1 MLEQIKNNIL
11 KPFQEKKYAIVGVVL
26 GDTPIYN
33 VLIIDKKSDALSI
46 ETSFSTEDFNVV
58 KDKVNTS
65 VPLLLNFYGK
75 GIINKQVSA
84 KGNYLKE
91 VLFNA
96 SIDDFYIYE
105 LHQSQQN
112 FISIVR
118 KDVLEKFFTLFLEHK
133 YLVVDY
139 SIGPFVG
146 ILFKGL
152 SNEPS
157 IISADYELSFDEN
170 DLIETQKL
178 DSITKEYVLGEEK
191 VSNTQVPLFST
202 LLHYLYPSDD
212 FNYEAEFLKQNKK
225 ENVLKKTFNTVAT
238 VLGIFFLSALLISYL
253 LLNYYNDKY
262 VSYESQLYNLN
273 DTYIQVKKLENEK
286 QNKTKILQESGILS
300 QNFISFYMYRIV
312 SSIPDNVGLNSL
324 KVNPTQKKIKNFEK
338 IIFET
343 NTIIINGN
351 SSSSM
356 PINSWVKELKKEK
369 WISKIEILDFSKSRN
384 RKSEFTLKIVVK

>member
-11 KPFQEKKYAIVGVVL
+11 KPFQEKQYAIIGVVL
-26 GDTPIYN
+26 GNTTIYN
-33 VLIIDKKSDALSI
+33 VLIVDKKSDALSV
-46 ETSFSTEDFNVV
+46 EKSFSTEDFDVV

-65 VPLLLNFYGK
+65 IPLLLNFYGK

-105 LHQSQQN
+105 LHQNQQN

-118 KDVLEKFFTLFLEHK
+118 KDVLEKFFALFLENK

-146 ILFKGL
+146 VLFKGL
-152 SNEPS
+152 SNTSS
-157 IISADYELSFDEN
+157 IISADYELSFVD
-170 DLIETQKL
+170 DYLIETQKQNA
-178 DSITKEYVLGEEK
+178 ITKKYTLGEEK
-191 VSNTQVPLFST
+191 INNTQVPLFST
-202 LLHYLYPSDD
+202 LLHYLYPSDNFSYD
-212 FNYEAEFLKQNKK
+212 TEFLKENKK

-273 DTYIQVKKLENEK
+273 DTYNQVKKLESEK
-286 QNKTKILQESGILS
+286 ENKTKILQESGILN
-300 QNFISFYMYRIV
+300 QNFLSFYMYRIV
-312 SSIPDNVGLNSL
+312 NSIPDNVGLNSL

-351 SSSSM
+351 SNSSM

-384 RKSEFTLKIVVK
+384 KKSEFTLKIVVQ

>member
-11 KPFQEKKYAIVGVVL
+11 KPFQEKQYAIIGVVL
-26 GDTPIYN
+26 GNTTIYN
-33 VLIIDKKSDALSI
+33 VLIVDKKSDALSV
-46 ETSFSTEDFNVV
+46 EKSFSTEDFDVV

-65 VPLLLNFYGK
+65 IPLLLNFYGK

-105 LHQSQQN
+105 LHQNQQN

-118 KDVLEKFFTLFLEHK
+118 KDVLEKFFALFLENK

-146 ILFKGL
+146 VLFKGL
-152 SNEPS
+152 SNTSS
-157 IISADYELSFDEN
+157 IISADYELSFVD
-170 DLIETQKL
+170 DYLIETQKQN
-178 DSITKEYVLGEEK
+178 DITKKYTLGEEK
-191 VSNTQVPLFST
+191 INNTQVPLFST
-202 LLHYLYPSDD
+202 LLHYLYPSDNFSYD
-212 FNYEAEFLKQNKK
+212 TEFLKENKK

-273 DTYIQVKKLENEK
+273 DTYNQVKKLESEK
-286 QNKTKILQESGILS
+286 ENKTKILQESGILN
-300 QNFISFYMYRIV
+300 QNFLSFYMYRIV
-312 SSIPDNVGLNSL
+312 NSIPDNVGLNSL

-351 SSSSM
+351 SNSSM

-384 RKSEFTLKIVVK
+384 KKSEFTLKIVVE

>member
-11 KPFQEKKYAIVGVVL
+11 KPFQEKQYAIVGVIL

-33 VLIIDKKSDALSI
+33 VLIVDKKSDALSV

-105 LHQSQQN
+105 LHQNQQN

-118 KDVLEKFFTLFLEHK
+118 KDVLEKFFALFLENK

-146 ILFKGL
+146 VLFKGL
-152 SNEPS
+152 SNTSS
-157 IISADYELSFDEN
+157 IISADYELSFEN
-170 DLIETQKL
+170 DYLIETQKL
-178 DSITKEYVLGEEK
+178 DTITKEYILGEEEI
-191 VSNTQVPLFST
+191 NNIQVPLFST

-212 FNYEAEFLKQNKK
+212 FSYDAEFLKENKK
-225 ENVLKKTFNTVAT
+225 ENVLKKAFNTVAT

-273 DTYIQVKKLENEK
+273 DTYNQVKKLENEK
-286 QNKTKILQESGILS
+286 ENKTKILQESGILN
-300 QNFISFYMYRIV
+300 QNFLSFYMYRIV
-312 SSIPDNVGLNSL
+312 NSIPDNVGLNSL
-324 KVNPTQKKIKNFEK
+324 KVNPAQKKIKNFEK

-356 PINSWVKELKKEK
+356 PINSWVKELKKEN

-384 RKSEFTLKIVVK
+384 KKSEFTLKIIVK

>member
-1 MLEQIKNNIL
+1 MLEQIKNNIV
-11 KPFQEKKYAIVGVVL
+11 KPFQEKQYAIIGIVL

-33 VLIIDKKSDALSI
+33 VLIVDKKSDALSV
-46 ETSFSTEDFNVV
+46 ENSFSTEDFDVV

-105 LHQSQQN
+105 LHQNQQN

-118 KDVLEKFFTLFLEHK
+118 KDVLEKFFALFLESK

-139 SIGPFVG
+139 SIGPFIG
-146 ILFKGL
+146 TLFKGL
-152 SNEPS
+152 SNTSS
-157 IISADYELSFDEN
+157 IISADYELSFEEN
-170 DLIETQKL
+170 YLIEAQKQ
-178 DSITKEYVLGEEK
+178 DAITKEYILGEEK
-191 VSNTQVPLFST
+191 INNTQVPLFST

-212 FNYEAEFLKQNKK
+212 FSYDAEFLKENKK
-225 ENVLKKTFNTVAT
+225 ENVLKKAFNTVAT

-273 DTYIQVKKLENEK
+273 DTYNQVKKLESEK
-286 QNKTKILQESGILS
+286 ENKTKILQESGILN
-300 QNFISFYMYRIV
+300 QNFLSFYMYRIV
-312 SSIPDNVGLNSL
+312 NSIPDNVGLNSM
-324 KVNPTQKKIKNFEK
+324 KINPTQKKIKNFEK

-384 RKSEFTLKIVVK
+384 KKSEFTLKIVVQ

>member
-1 MLEQIKNNIL
+1 MLEQIKNIIL
-11 KPFQEKKYAIVGVVL
+11 KPFQEKQYAIVGVVL
-26 GDTPIYN
+26 GDIPMYN

-58 KDKVNTS
+58 KNKVNTS

-118 KDVLEKFFTLFLEHK
+118 KDVLEKFFALFLENK

-146 ILFKGL
+146 VLFKGL
-152 SNEPS
+152 SNESS

-170 DLIETQKL
+170 YLIGTQKL
-178 DSITKEYVLGEEK
+178 DAITKEYVLGEERI
-191 VSNTQVPLFST
+191 SNTQVPLFST

-212 FNYEAEFLKQNKK
+212 FSYEAEFLKQNKK
-225 ENVLKKTFNTVAT
+225 ENLLKKTFNTVAT

-273 DTYIQVKKLENEK
+273 DTYNQVKKLENEK

-300 QNFISFYMYRIV
+300 QNFLSFYMYRIV
-312 SSIPDNVGLNSL
+312 NSIPNNVGLNSL

-338 IIFET
+338 IVFET

-384 RKSEFTLKIVVK
+384 KKSEFTLKIVVK

>member
-1 MLEQIKNNIL
+1 MLEQIKNIIL
-11 KPFQEKKYAIVGVVL
+11 KPFQEKQYAIVGIVL
-26 GDTPIYN
+26 GDTPVYN
-33 VLIIDKKSDALSI
+33 VLIVDKKSDALSI
-46 ETSFSTEDFNVV
+46 ETSFSTEDFDVV

-91 VLFNA
+91 ILFNA
-96 SIDDFYIYE
+96 SVDDFYIYE
-105 LHQSQQN
+105 LYQSQQN

-118 KDVLEKFFTLFLEHK
+118 KDVLEKFFVQFLENK

-139 SIGPFVG
+139 SIGPFIG

-157 IISADYELSFDEN
+157 IISADYELSFHD
-170 DLIETQKL
+170 DYLTETQKL
-178 DSITKEYVLGEEK
+178 DAIAKEYVLGEEK
-191 VSNTQVPLFST
+191 INNTEVPLFST

-212 FNYEAEFLKQNKK
+212 VNYDAEFLKQNKK

-253 LLNYYNDKY
+253 LLNYYNNKY

-273 DTYIQVKKLENEK
+273 DTYNQVKKLENEK
-286 QNKTKILQESGILS
+286 QNKTKILQESGILNQS
-300 QNFISFYMYRIV
+300 FLSFYMYRIV
-312 SSIPDNVGLNSL
+312 SSIPNNVGLNNL
-324 KVNPTQKKIKNFEK
+324 KVNPAQKKIKNFEK

-343 NTIIINGN
+343 NTIIIDGN

-384 RKSEFTLKIVVK
+384 KKSEFTLKIVVK

>member
-11 KPFQEKKYAIVGVVL
+11 KPFQEKQYAIVGVIL

-33 VLIIDKKSDALSI
+33 VLIVDKKSDALSV

-105 LHQSQQN
+105 LHQNQQN

-118 KDVLEKFFTLFLEHK
+118 KDVLEKFFALFLENK

-146 ILFKGL
+146 VLFKGL
-152 SNEPS
+152 SNTSS
-157 IISADYELSFDEN
+157 IISADYELSFEN
-170 DLIETQKL
+170 DYLIETQKL
-178 DSITKEYVLGEEK
+178 DTITKEYILGEEK
-191 VSNTQVPLFST
+191 INNIQVPLFST

-212 FNYEAEFLKQNKK
+212 FSYDAEFLKENKK
-225 ENVLKKTFNTVAT
+225 ENVLKKAFNTVAT

-273 DTYIQVKKLENEK
+273 DTYNQVKKLENEK
-286 QNKTKILQESGILS
+286 ENKTKILQESGILN
-300 QNFISFYMYRIV
+300 QNFLSFYMYRIV
-312 SSIPDNVGLNSL
+312 NSIPDNVGLNSL

-356 PINSWVKELKKEK
+356 PINSWVKELKKEN

-384 RKSEFTLKIVVK
+384 KKSEFTLKIIVK

>member
-11 KPFQEKKYAIVGVVL
+11 KPFQEKQYAIVGVIL
-26 GDTPIYN
+26 RDTPIYN
-33 VLIIDKKSDALSI
+33 VLIVDKKSDALSV

-105 LHQSQQN
+105 LHQNQQN

-118 KDVLEKFFTLFLEHK
+118 KDVLEKFFALFLENK

-146 ILFKGL
+146 VLFKGL
-152 SNEPS
+152 SNTSS
-157 IISADYELSFDEN
+157 IISADYELSFEN
-170 DLIETQKL
+170 DYLIETQKL
-178 DSITKEYVLGEEK
+178 DTITKEYILGEEK
-191 VSNTQVPLFST
+191 INNIQVPLFST

-212 FNYEAEFLKQNKK
+212 FSYDAEFLKENKK
-225 ENVLKKTFNTVAT
+225 ENVLKKAFNTVAT

-273 DTYIQVKKLENEK
+273 DTYNQVKKLENEK
-286 QNKTKILQESGILS
+286 ENKTKILQESGILN
-300 QNFISFYMYRIV
+300 QNFLSFYMYRIV
-312 SSIPDNVGLNSL
+312 NSIPDNVGLNSL
-324 KVNPTQKKIKNFEK
+324 KVNPAQKKIKNFEK

-356 PINSWVKELKKEK
+356 PINSWVKELKKEN

-384 RKSEFTLKIVVK
+384 KKSEFTLKIIVK

>member
-11 KPFQEKKYAIVGVVL
+11 KPFQEKKYAIVGVIL
-26 GDTPIYN
+26 GNTPIYN
-33 VLIIDKKSDALSI
+33 VLIVDKKSDALSV

-105 LHQSQQN
+105 LHQNQQN

-118 KDVLEKFFTLFLEHK
+118 KDVLEKFFTLFLENK

-146 ILFKGL
+146 VLFNGL
-152 SNEPS
+152 SNTSS
-157 IISADYELSFDEN
+157 IISADYELSFED
-170 DLIETQKL
+170 DYLTETQKL
-178 DSITKEYVLGEEK
+178 DTITKEYILGEEK
-191 VSNTQVPLFST
+191 INNTQVPLFST

-212 FNYEAEFLKQNKK
+212 FSYDTEFLIENKK
-225 ENVLKKTFNTVAT
+225 ENVLKKAFNTVAT

-273 DTYIQVKKLENEK
+273 DTYNQVKKIESEKENK
-286 QNKTKILQESGILS
+286 KKILQESGILN
-300 QNFISFYMYRIV
+300 QNFLSFYMYRIV
-312 SSIPDNVGLNSL
+312 NSIPDNVGLNSL

-384 RKSEFTLKIVVK
+384 KKSEFTLKIVVK